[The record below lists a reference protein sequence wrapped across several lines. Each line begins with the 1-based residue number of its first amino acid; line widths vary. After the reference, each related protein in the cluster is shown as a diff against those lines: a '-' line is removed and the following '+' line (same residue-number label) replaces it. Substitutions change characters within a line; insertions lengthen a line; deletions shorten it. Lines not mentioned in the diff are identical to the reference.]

1 VARSLG
7 DNSLRQYLTAQPQV
21 HGPFD
26 VAAYQ
31 GLIVACDGVW
41 DVVSDNTAA
50 RLAAAA
56 IAKNNDV
63 EQAAIQV
70 RNKAF
75 TRLSKD
81 NISVLVVNLTK

>member
-1 VARSLG
+1 M
-7 DNSLRQYLTAQPQV
+7 

-26 VAAYQ
+26 IAAYQ
-31 GLIVACDGVW
+31 GLILACDGVW

-56 IAKNNDV
+56 FAKNSDV
-63 EQAAIQV
+63 EQAAVQV

-81 NISVLVVNLTK
+81 NISVLCVKLAK